1 MHYELQ
7 VQNVTMITEVKADVG
22 ELVNSED
29 IRKAGVI
36 GMPVIIV
43 AYEGTLGVL
52 YHLEHEAME

>member
-1 MHYELQ
+1 M
-7 VQNVTMITEVKADVG
+7 QNVTMITEVKADVG